1 MAVSRRSVLAAG
13 LGVAAATTL
22 AGTAPA
28 APAAVAPD
36 PALLRARRRAMRFL
50 DLTLDAHA
58 ASGALRLPQSY
69 ADELGLY
76 TTAFTYDAALAAL
89 AYLVDDRP
97 ESLDRAALIGES
109 LHYAQQ
115 HDPRYDD
122 GRLRQAYH
130 AGPYT
135 RNGAVQ
141 PDGFVRDDGTVNIG
155 GAFGFVG
162 SGAGEHA
169 WAGIAWCALHQRT
182 GDSRFLASAV
192 AAGRWLAGTCR
203 STRSLG
209 GFADGFD
216 RDGVRLRRVSTTR
229 NADLAAFFAHLA
241 LVTGDQRWLAHRDH
255 ATALVRRMWNAPRQ
269 AFWHGSA
276 DGRVI
281 DRGPLVLEAQTHS
294 WLALRDGD
302 HSGCLDTAG
311 RRLTV
316 TDTPTA
322 PNSSL
327 RSGSVTGLTVS
338 TESLTADPDTPIEPG
353 VPAPD
358 PRAVWLEGTAQHAAA
373 LAHSPAGALAVD
385 TAQRALAR
393 AQSQL
398 STAAHVADTPV
409 PAGHGLPAASSP
421 VHVGYLPS
429 GYYPAKH
436 VAATA
441 WLVLALTRTNPLGPD
456 PLP

>member
-1 MAVSRRSVLAAG
+1 VLAAG
-13 LGVAAATTL
+13 LGAAAATAL

-28 APAAVAPD
+28 AQAAAPD
-36 PALLRARRRAMRFL
+36 PALLRAQRRAMRFL

-58 ASGALRLPQSY
+58 ASGELRLPQSY

-130 AGPYT
+130 VGPYV
-135 RNGAVQ
+135 RNGVEQ

-162 SGAGEHA
+162 SGTGEHA

-182 GDSRFLASAV
+182 GDNRFLASAV
-192 AAGRWLAGTCR
+192 AVARWLADNCR
-203 STRSLG
+203 STRRLG
-209 GFADGFD
+209 GFT
-216 RDGVRLRRVSTTR
+216 DGVDRNGERLRRVSAVH
-229 NADLAAFFAHLA
+229 NADLAAFFGSLA
-241 LVTGDQRWLAHRDH
+241 QLTGDQRWLTHRDT

-269 AFWHGSA
+269 AFFHGSP

-281 DRGPLVLEAQTHS
+281 DRGPVVLEAQTHS

-302 HSGCLDTAG
+302 HGGCLDTAG

-316 TDTPTA
+316 TDTPAA

-327 RSGSVTGLTVS
+327 RSGSITGLTVS
-338 TESLTADPDTPIEPG
+338 TASLTADPDTPIEPG
-353 VPAPD
+353 VPKPD
-358 PRAVWLEGTAQHAAA
+358 PRGVWLEGTAQHAAA
-373 LAHSPAGALAVD
+373 LAHSPAGALAVG

-393 AQSQL
+393 AQNQL
-398 STAAHVADTPV
+398 STTAHIADTPV

-421 VHVGYLPS
+421 VHVGHLPS
-429 GYYPAKH
+429 GYYPVKH

-441 WLVLALTRTNPLGPD
+441 WLVLALTHTNPLQPGPGQ
-456 PLP
+456 